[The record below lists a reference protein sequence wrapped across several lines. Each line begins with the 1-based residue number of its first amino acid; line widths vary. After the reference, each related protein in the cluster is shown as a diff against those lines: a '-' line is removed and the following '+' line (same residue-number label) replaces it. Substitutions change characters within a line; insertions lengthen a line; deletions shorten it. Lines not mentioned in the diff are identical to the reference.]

1 MLFISKTLGNML
13 FNHGE
18 FGSNHLKNFGWL
30 VFSIC
35 DIFSVF
41 AEYLEN
47 YNFNEF
53 GVFTLMLSI
62 VQNILPQISTKFVWL
77 VSKRNSI

>member
-1 MLFISKTLGNML
+1 MFLVSKTFGYML
-13 FNHGE
+13 FNHGD
-18 FGSNHLKNFGWL
+18 FGSCNLKNFGWL
-30 VFSIC
+30 IFSVC

-53 GVFTLMLSI
+53 RVFTLMLSI
-62 VQNILPQISTKFVWL
+62 VRNIPPELSTKFVWL